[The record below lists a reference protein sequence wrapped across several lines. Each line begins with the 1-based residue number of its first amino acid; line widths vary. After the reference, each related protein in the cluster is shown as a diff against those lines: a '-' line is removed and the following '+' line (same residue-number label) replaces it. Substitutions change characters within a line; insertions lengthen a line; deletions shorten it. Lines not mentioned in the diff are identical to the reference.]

1 MSSEEV
7 ALVPETTEPRR
18 FCPLRELT
26 PGKPVS
32 GVLLIAVHP
41 FRSETAQAGPELAL
55 KTGDWVVIRDTS
67 GEDIGRVMAHV
78 ETETVAATVLR
89 RASEEDLKLRDELVA
104 KAESGL
110 GVFRQLVLQFRLPM
124 KVVDAHL
131 RFDRREISF
140 YFVSDER
147 LNFRALHKAISSA
160 LNVRVVIRQ
169 VGVRDYSR
177 VSGGVGVCG
186 RMLCCAS
193 FLNELK
199 PVTLRM
205 ARQQNL
211 FVEPTKISGVCGKLL
226 CCLRFE
232 DDEYRKAMEEFPRIG
247 AIVQTA
253 KGKGK
258 VMAIDIFGRRVT
270 VHLNEGEVSVGL
282 EELE

>member
-1 MSSEEV
+1 MSEEATV
-7 ALVPETTEPRR
+7 APECTESSG
-18 FCPLRELT
+18 FCKLRELT
-26 PGKPVS
+26 PGKPVA
-32 GVLLIAVHP
+32 GLVLVSVHP
-41 FRSETAQAGPELAL
+41 FRGEPARCEETSGIRV
-55 KTGDWVVIRDTS
+55 GDWIVIRDLA
-67 GEDIGRVMAHV
+67 GDDIGRVVAQV
-78 ETETVAATVLR
+78 ETDAVPAAVVRKATD
-89 RASEEDLKLRDELVA
+89 EDMKLRDDLLV

-110 GVFRQLVLQFRLPM
+110 DVFRQLVHQFKLPM

-147 LNFRALHKAISSA
+147 LNFRALHKAVSSA

-177 VSGGVGVCG
+177 VSGGVGTCG
-186 RMLCCAS
+186 RVLCCAS

-232 DDEYRKAMEEFPRIG
+232 DDEYRRAMEEFPHIG
-247 AIVQTA
+247 AMVET
-253 KGKGK
+253 GRGRGK

-270 VHLNEGEVSVGL
+270 VQFAEGEVVVPL
-282 EELE
+282 AELK

>member
-1 MSSEEV
+1 MPEEQT
-7 ALVPETTEPRR
+7 LVPETSETRH

-32 GVLLIAVHP
+32 GILLIAVHP
-41 FRSETAQAGPELAL
+41 FRSETAQAVGELGL
-55 KTGDWVVIRDTS
+55 KTGDWVIIRDQS
-67 GEDIGRVMAHV
+67 GEDIGRVMAQV
-78 ETETVAATVLR
+78 ETESVPALVLR
-89 RASEEDLKLRDELVA
+89 RATDDDLKSREELATRSDSALV
-104 KAESGL
+104 
-110 GVFRQLVLQFRLPM
+110 VFRQFVRQFKLPM

-186 RMLCCAS
+186 RVLCCAS
-193 FLNELK
+193 FLSELK

-247 AIVQTA
+247 AQVQTER
-253 KGKGK
+253 GKGK
-258 VMAIDIFGRRVT
+258 VMAIDIFSRRVT
-270 VHLNEGEVSVGL
+270 VQFDDGEVSVALG
-282 EELE
+282 ELK

>member
-1 MSSEEV
+1 MSVESLP
-7 ALVPETTEPRR
+7 APESIESSS
-18 FCPLRELT
+18 FCRLRGLT
-26 PGKPVS
+26 PGKPISGLVLVS
-32 GVLLIAVHP
+32 VHP
-41 FRSETAQAGPELAL
+41 FRSEPAQCEGTSGLRI
-55 KTGDWVVIRDTS
+55 GDWVVIRDQA
-67 GEDIGRVMAHV
+67 GEDIGRVVAQV
-78 ETETVAATVLR
+78 ETDAVPAVIVRKAT
-89 RASEEDLKLRDELVA
+89 EEDMKLRDETLV
-104 KAESGL
+104 KAQSGL
-110 GVFRQLVLQFRLPM
+110 GVFRQLVRQFKLPM

-147 LNFRALHKAISSA
+147 LNFRALHKAVSSA
-160 LNVRVVIRQ
+160 LNLRVVIRQ

-186 RMLCCAS
+186 RVLCCAS

-247 AIVQTA
+247 AMVETDRGQ
-253 KGKGK
+253 GK
-258 VMAIDIFGRRVT
+258 VMAIDIFSRRVT
-270 VHLNEGEVSVGL
+270 VQFGDGEVVVPL
-282 EELE
+282 AELK

>member
-1 MSSEEV
+1 MSEELLL
-7 ALVPETTEPRR
+7 APETTEPGGLCR
-18 FCPLRELT
+18 LREMT
-26 PGKPVS
+26 PGKPVA
-32 GVLLIAVHP
+32 GLALVAVHP
-41 FRSETAQAGPELAL
+41 FRNEPAQCEGTCGLRI
-55 KTGDWVVIRDTS
+55 GDWVVIRDQT
-67 GEDIGRVMAHV
+67 GEDIGRVVAQV
-78 ETETVAATVLR
+78 ETDAAPAMVVR
-89 RASEEDLKLRDELVA
+89 RATDEDMKLRDELLV

-110 GVFRQLVLQFRLPM
+110 GVFRQLVRQFKLPM
-124 KVVDAHL
+124 KAVDAHL

-147 LNFRALHKAISSA
+147 LNFRALHKAVSSA
-160 LNVRVVIRQ
+160 LNLRVVIRQ

-177 VSGGVGVCG
+177 VSGGVGTCG
-186 RMLCCAS
+186 RVLCCAS
-193 FLNELK
+193 FLGELK

-211 FVEPTKISGVCGKLL
+211 FVEPAKISGVCGKLL

-247 AIVQTA
+247 AMVETD

-270 VHLNEGEVSVGL
+270 VQFSDGEVVVPLG
-282 EELE
+282 ELK

>member
-1 MSSEEV
+1 MTEES
-7 ALVPETTEPRR
+7 ALAPESLETRHGCA
-18 FCPLRELT
+18 FRELT

-32 GVLLIAVHP
+32 GVLLISVHP
-41 FRSETAQAGPELAL
+41 FRNEPAQAGSEQGLRV
-55 KTGDWVVIRDTS
+55 GDWVVIQDQA
-67 GEDIGRVMAHV
+67 GEDIGRIVAQI
-78 ETETVAATVLR
+78 ETEAVPATIVR
-89 RASEEDLKLRDELVA
+89 KATDEDMRQRDELLV

-110 GVFRQLVLQFRLPM
+110 GVFRQLVHQFKLPM

-140 YFVSDER
+140 YFVSDGR
-147 LNFRALHKAISSA
+147 LNFRALHKAVSSA
-160 LNVRVVIRQ
+160 LNLRVVIRQ

-186 RMLCCAS
+186 RVLCCAS

-247 AIVQTA
+247 AVVETLR
-253 KGKGK
+253 GKGK
-258 VMAIDIFGRRVT
+258 VMAVDIFGRRVT
-270 VHLNEGEVSVGL
+270 VQYDDGEVSVAL
-282 EELE
+282 EELK

>member
-1 MSSEEV
+1 
-7 ALVPETTEPRR
+7 
-18 FCPLRELT
+18 LRDLS
-26 PGKPVS
+26 PGRPVS
-32 GVLLIAVHP
+32 GILLIAVHP
-41 FRSETAQAGPELAL
+41 FRTETAQAGPELAL
-55 KTGDWVVIRDTS
+55 KTGDWVVIQDSS
-67 GEDIGRVMAHV
+67 GEDIGRVMARLEV
-78 ETETVAATVLR
+78 ESAPATVLR
-89 RASEEDLKLRDELVA
+89 RATDEDRKLQDELAA

-186 RMLCCAS
+186 RVLCCAS
-193 FLNELK
+193 FLSDLK

-247 AIVQTA
+247 AQVETER
-253 KGKGK
+253 GKGK
-258 VMAIDIFGRRVT
+258 VMAIDIFSRRVT
-270 VHLNEGEVSVGL
+270 VQYHDGEVSVPLG
-282 EELE
+282 ELK

>member
-1 MSSEEV
+1 MTEETGL
-7 ALVPETTEPRR
+7 APETTEPGR
-18 FCPLRELT
+18 FCPLRE
-26 PGKPVS
+26 PGPGSPVC
-32 GVLLIAVHP
+32 GILLIAVHP
-41 FRSETAQAGPELAL
+41 FRTETAQAGPELGL
-55 KTGDWVVIRDTS
+55 KTGDWVVIQDSS
-67 GEDIGRVMAHV
+67 GEDIGRVMAQV
-78 ETETVAATVLR
+78 ETENAPTTVLR
-89 RASEEDLKLRDELVA
+89 RATDEDRKQQGELAV
-104 KAESGL
+104 KAETGL
-110 GVFRQLVLQFRLPM
+110 GMFRQLVRQFRLPM

-131 RFDRREISF
+131 RLDRREISF

-186 RMLCCAS
+186 RVLCCAG
-193 FLNELK
+193 FLSELK

-211 FVEPTKISGVCGKLL
+211 FVEPSKISGVCGKLL

-247 AIVQTA
+247 AQVETER
-253 KGKGK
+253 GKGK
-258 VMAIDIFGRRVT
+258 VMAIDIFSRRVT
-270 VHLNEGEVSVGL
+270 VQYRDGEVSVPL
-282 EELE
+282 AELK

>member
-1 MSSEEV
+1 MSEE
-7 ALVPETTEPRR
+7 AATAPETFESNSFRK
-18 FCPLRELT
+18 LLEVT
-26 PGKPVS
+26 PGKPVA
-32 GVLLIAVHP
+32 GLVLVSFHP
-41 FRSETAQAGPELAL
+41 FRSEPAQCGEAGGLRN
-55 KTGDWVVIRDTS
+55 GDWVVIRDQA
-67 GEDIGRVMAHV
+67 GEDIGRVVAQV
-78 ETETVAATVLR
+78 ETDAAPAVVVR
-89 RASEEDLKLRDELVA
+89 RATDEDMKLRDELLV

-110 GVFRQLVLQFRLPM
+110 GVFRQLVRQFKLPM

-147 LNFRALHKAISSA
+147 LNFRALHKAVSSA

-177 VSGGVGVCG
+177 VSGGVGTCG
-186 RMLCCAS
+186 RVLCCAG

-211 FVEPTKISGVCGKLL
+211 FVEPAKISGVCGKLL

-247 AIVQTA
+247 AMVETDR
-253 KGKGK
+253 GRGK
-258 VMAIDIFGRRVT
+258 VMAIDIFSRRVT
-270 VHLNEGEVSVGL
+270 VQFAEGEVAIPL
-282 EELE
+282 AELK